1 MRAGARAGACTHAH
15 EQLSAE
21 LAIFE
26 PLYSRPLCELFAP
39 RDAPGFAGV
48 CEVSAPAA
56 PCGYCS
62 QGGVEPPSELQEMI
76 AAELFAMVNDL
87 AEGSDLGKALSEDYI
102 DAAYSAAGGAVDYA
116 YGDIKLD
123 YEVKEALAPI
133 KDDEDEKRSQASP
146 PPRAASPPPPPP
158 PIVRK
163 ESPPPPGAA
172 AASPPPPQSG
182 HGGDGDHHRHGGGG
196 GGAATAV
203 LLTLLA
209 AGSAGAAAFVVHRR
223 RRAQSV
229 RAYMGL
235 IAEGGSEYEPPPSVD
250 L

>member
-1 MRAGARAGACTHAH
+1 MRAGARAGACAHAH

-62 QGGVEPPSELQEMI
+62 QEGAEPPSELQEMI

-87 AEGSDLGKALSEDYI
+87 VEGSDLGKALSEDYI
-102 DAAYSAAGGAVDYA
+102 DAAYSAAEGAVDYA
-116 YGDIKLD
+116 YGDIELD

-133 KDDEDEKRSQASP
+133 KDDEDIAAVMTYVRQAWGNDAP
-146 PPRAASPPPPPP
+146 PVDPDL
-158 PIVRK
+158 VRRVR
-163 ESPPPPGAA
+163 EAT
-172 AASPPPPQSG
+172 SG
-182 HGGDGDHHRHGGGG
+182 RGRPLGPD
-196 GGAATAV
+196 
-203 LLTLLA
+203 
-209 AGSAGAAAFVVHRR
+209 
-223 RRAQSV
+223 
-229 RAYMGL
+229 
-235 IAEGGSEYEPPPSVD
+235 D
-250 L
+250 LGP

>member
-1 MRAGARAGACTHAH
+1 MRAGARAGACAHAH
-15 EQLSAE
+15 EQLAAE

-62 QGGVEPPSELQEMI
+62 QEGAEPPSELQEMI

-87 AEGSDLGKALSEDYI
+87 VEGSDLGKALSEDYI
-102 DAAYSAAGGAVDYA
+102 DAAYSAAEGAVDYA
-116 YGDIKLD
+116 YGDIELD

-146 PPRAASPPPPPP
+146 PPRASSPPPPPP

-196 GGAATAV
+196 AATAV

-235 IAEGGSEYEPPPSVD
+235 IAEGESEYEPPPSVD
-250 L
+250 V